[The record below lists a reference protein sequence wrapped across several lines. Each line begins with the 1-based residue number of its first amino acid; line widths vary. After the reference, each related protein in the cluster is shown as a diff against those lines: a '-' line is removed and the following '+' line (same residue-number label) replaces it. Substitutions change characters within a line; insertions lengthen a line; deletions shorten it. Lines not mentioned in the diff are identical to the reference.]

1 MGQQASDDIELM
13 KSLAMLYHGPVD
25 LESYIYHYVNKQE
38 NQRYTANLDGNV
50 CPIKAEIVEEML
62 KLELVQFSYQI
73 LLISVKQPA
82 YQENWKL
89 ESSIE

>member
-1 MGQQASDDIELM
+1 M

-50 CPIKAEIVEEML
+50 CPIKAEDCRRNVETRTCSIFIPDS
-62 KLELVQFSYQI
+62 VN
-73 LLISVKQPA
+73 IS
-82 YQENWKL
+82 
-89 ESSIE
+89 